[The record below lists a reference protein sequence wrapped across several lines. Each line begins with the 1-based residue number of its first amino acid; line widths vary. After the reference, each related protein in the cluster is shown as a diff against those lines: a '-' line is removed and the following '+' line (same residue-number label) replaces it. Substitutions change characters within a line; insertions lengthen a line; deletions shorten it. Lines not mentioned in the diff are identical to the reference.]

1 MIDLDYSDPFAPQ
14 VAADPIVANGRRVRR
29 RRRILGGGIVALA
42 VVVCAVVAPHGAAS
56 EPVAVPF
63 DPVPDRHRPSDPV
76 VIVGTPIPDW
86 HAYVYQALDGGVC
99 VGVAAFKGPDDGF
112 VSDTCDSVA
121 DGSVIE
127 PGVWVDKPLFQG
139 APLGDGRHVLVIG
152 LVRGNATTVSLA
164 FLGQRATA
172 PVVPVPEPG
181 WSGLGAYAMWL
192 PTHGATT
199 YGSADISDVEAR
211 DANGK
216 LVAELP

>member
-1 MIDLDYSDPFAPQ
+1 
-14 VAADPIVANGRRVRR
+14 
-29 RRRILGGGIVALA
+29 
-42 VVVCAVVAPHGAAS
+42 
-56 EPVAVPF
+56 
-63 DPVPDRHRPSDPV
+63 

-99 VGVAAFKGPDDGF
+99 VGVAAFRGPDRGF
-112 VSDTCDSVA
+112 VSESCDSV
-121 DGSVIE
+121 DHGLVIE
-127 PGVWVDKPLFQG
+127 AGVWVDKPVFQG

-172 PVVPVPEPG
+172 PVVPVPEPN
-181 WSGLGAYAMWL
+181 WAGLGAYAMWL
-192 PTHGATT
+192 PTGGTTT

-211 DANGK
+211 DANGR